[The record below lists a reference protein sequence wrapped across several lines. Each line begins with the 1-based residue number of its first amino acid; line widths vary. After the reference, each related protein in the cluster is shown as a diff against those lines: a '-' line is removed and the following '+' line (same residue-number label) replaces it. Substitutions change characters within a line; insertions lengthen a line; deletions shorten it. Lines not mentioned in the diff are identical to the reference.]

1 MLELS
6 LVAALVLGVLV
17 FVACT
22 RADRAKDFAAEGP
35 GLGMQFSEDLPAE
48 TPAAIR
54 AIPSVARRTRNFF
67 PRVLANPEA
76 MIFDWVWQDDRFKD
90 RNRGTQT
97 VVALRVPGAR
107 LPRFLLAD
115 KESVTREDARAAG
128 DAVTFTSPPSWLDR
142 YALHGEDKDALRR
155 LFPESARASLVLPAG
170 SRMEGAGEWVIVYAP
185 ERDLEPAAFAA
196 ELSAARTLVEAWTAA
211 EPDRA

>member
-1 MLELS
+1 M
-6 LVAALVLGVLV
+6 
-17 FVACT
+17 
-22 RADRAKDFAAEGP
+22 
-35 GLGMQFSEDLPAE
+35 
-48 TPAAIR
+48 
-54 AIPSVARRTRNFF
+54 
-67 PRVLANPEA
+67 
-76 MIFDWVWQDDRFKD
+76 
-90 RNRGTQT
+90 
-97 VVALRVPGAR
+97 
-107 LPRFLLAD
+107 
-115 KESVTREDARAAG
+115 
-128 DAVTFTSPPSWLDR
+128 TFTSPPSWLDR